1 MVGGTAGVLIDTVCQ
16 GNQAP
21 GKHENSAIEVSESP
35 DTPDDSAIRVPDFAR
50 GLMINMARRFVL

>member
-1 MVGGTAGVLIDTVCQ
+1 MVGGAVGVLTDTVCQ

-21 GKHENSAIEVSESP
+21 DKHENSAIGVL
-35 DTPDDSAIRVPDFAR
+35 DFAR